1 LYAPAAK
8 PRELPPQP
16 EIKETTMT
24 TRRKLLALMGQMTLA
39 TAPLLAAA
47 QDKPLE
53 WVVGYA
59 AGGGSDI
66 VARSVAEQMGKT
78 LSRTIVVNNK
88 PGAATNIAADY
99 AAKSKDYGNV
109 MFTADFATLAANPFL
124 FSKLSY
130 SAEKD
135 FKPVGMLAR
144 FPLLLVVAPNVP
156 VKNWS
161 EFVAWA
167 KKQPDGITYGS
178 AGAGSPHHLAGELL
192 REKSGLKLVHVPYR
206 GAAPAVQDLMGGQ
219 VNVGLI
225 DTASVQ
231 QYVTSGKLRAIG
243 VASPARLKTLPDVPT
258 LAEQGVKD
266 FEAYAWQGMV
276 VPAGTSDEVV
286 VKLNKA
292 LVAALES
299 TAVKARFQTL
309 GLEPLPGTPEQMAT
323 YTRAERGRWGALIQ
337 ANNIK
342 LD

>member
-1 LYAPAAK
+1 
-8 PRELPPQP
+8 
-16 EIKETTMT
+16 MT
-24 TRRKLLALMGQMTLA
+24 TRRTVIAFLAQATL
-39 TAPLLAAA
+39 TTVPLLAAA

-66 VARSVAEQMGKT
+66 VARTVAEQMGKT
-78 LSRTIVVNNK
+78 LGRTIVVNNK

-99 AAKSKDYGNV
+99 AAKSKDFGNV
-109 MFTADFATLAANPFL
+109 MFTADFATLAVNPFL

-130 SAEKD
+130 NAEKD

-156 VKNWS
+156 VKNWQ

-167 KKQPDGITYGS
+167 QKQPEGVTYAS

-219 VNVGLI
+219 VSVGLI

-231 QYVTSGKLRAIG
+231 QYVVGGKLRAIG
-243 VASPARLKTLPDVPT
+243 VASPERLKTLPEVPT
-258 LAEQGVKD
+258 LAEQGVKN
-266 FEAYAWQGMV
+266 FEAFAWQGLV
-276 VPAGTSDEVV
+276 VPAGTSDDVLA
-286 VKLNKA
+286 KLNKA
-292 LVAALES
+292 LVAALDS
-299 TAVKARFQTL
+299 TPVKARFQTL

-323 YTRAERGRWGALIQ
+323 YARTERGRWGALIQ
-337 ANNIK
+337 ANNIR